1 MDDKTK
7 GIGVERT
14 SGRSDEYISGREA
27 LDTDGRIGE
36 RGTSRIPS
44 RYEPRT
50 RHRPERY
57 DADTT
62 RNLSSSSQMD
72 APTEERTREIR
83 AEIEQTRDELSDTV
97 NAIQDRLRPGNI
109 ASNAAE
115 SVKSTVKNAANDTSQ
130 AVADRPGWSLTAPV
144 TWPIPSRSSTCA
156 PTRSRRR

>member
-36 RGTSRIPS
+36 HGTSRIPS
-44 RYEPRT
+44 RPNT
-50 RHRPERY
+50 T
-57 DADTT
+57 ATGTGTTGDTT
-62 RNLSSSSQMD
+62 RNLSSSSEMD

-83 AEIEQTRDELSDTV
+83 AEIEQTRGELSETV

-109 ASNAAE
+109 ASNAAD
-115 SVKSTVKNAANDTSQ
+115 SVKSTVKHAASDTGQ
-130 AVADRPGWSLTAPV
+130 VV
-144 TWPIPSRSSTCA
+144 
-156 PTRSRRR
+156 

>member
-44 RYEPRT
+44 RP
-50 RHRPERY
+50 
-57 DADTT
+57 ATT
-62 RNLSSSSQMD
+62 GTTGTSSETTHD
-72 APTEERTREIR
+72 PTLDRETEERAREIR
-83 AEIEQTRDELSDTV
+83 AEIEQTRGEMSDTV

-109 ASNAAE
+109 ASNAAD
-115 SVKSTVKNAANDTSQ
+115 SVKSSVKN
-130 AVADRPGWSLTAPV
+130 VAGGTAQV
-144 TWPIPSRSSTCA
+144 
-156 PTRSRRR
+156 